1 MNSIK
6 SYLLH
11 VASAGFL
18 LSLILAV
25 IPKGRVQQ
33 IAKFVG
39 GLVLILTVITPVMK
53 LDTDDLARSISRFH
67 MTAQQDRTGIEISNR
82 NILAQL
88 IKDQCQTYISDKA
101 EALGFEV
108 SAEITLSEEG
118 DYPYPVSVV
127 LRTDASQKERDHLEN
142 IIVQDLGIP
151 PERQEWK

>member
-6 SYLLH
+6 NYLLH

-18 LSLILAV
+18 LSLALAV
-25 IPKGRVQQ
+25 VPKGRVQQ
-33 IAKFVG
+33 VARFVG
-39 GLVLILTVITPVMK
+39 GLVLILTVITPIMK

-67 MTAQQDRTGIEISNR
+67 MTIQQDRTGVEIDNR

-88 IKDQCQTYISDKA
+88 IKEQCQAYILDKA
-101 EALGFEV
+101 EALGFAV

-118 DYPYPVSVV
+118 DYPYPVSVI
-127 LRTDASQKERDHLEN
+127 LQTEASQKERDHLEN